1 MNTSTSQMCK
11 RCVLTTAVPRIALD
25 AEGVCNVC
33 REYDARKTQYDLY
46 FKTEGDLTALLNSSH
61 RPEAPYDVLAMY
73 SGGKD
78 STYLLCR
85 LVEMNQRVLALT
97 FDNGYVP
104 QQCFDNIQAV
114 CTSLGVQSV
123 VVSVQKEKM
132 DEVFA
137 LSLKR
142 QNTVCSGC
150 FRALTARGTE
160 LAVEKGIPVVMTGLS
175 RGQIFHTKVHPLLS
189 NGITDPNQIDENL
202 NMFREMYHS
211 AKDRI
216 ATLVDDRALLNR
228 KAFQDTRF
236 VDFFR
241 YVSVTKK
248 SIFDLICERVPA
260 WKLPENVGA
269 CSSNCL
275 INDVGIQ
282 VHLERTGYHNYAIP
296 VSWDIR
302 FGHITR
308 DAAVEELDS
317 ELDTSK
323 VRGILKAIGL

>member
-1 MNTSTSQMCK
+1 MTASASPMCK
-11 RCVLTTAVPRIALD
+11 RCVLTTAVPRVALD
-25 AEGVCNVC
+25 AEGVCSVC
-33 REYDARKTQYDLY
+33 REYEARKTPYDRY
-46 FKTEGDLTALLNSSH
+46 FKTEADLTALLNRSR

-85 LVEMNQRVLALT
+85 LVEMKQRVLALT

-104 QQCFDNIQAV
+104 QQCFENIKTV
-114 CTSLGVQSV
+114 CASLGVQSV
-123 VVSVQKEKM
+123 VVNLQKEKM

-137 LSLKR
+137 LSLKG

-160 LAVEKGIPVVMTGLS
+160 MAVAKGIPVVMTGLS

-189 NGITDPNQIDENL
+189 TGMTDPNQIDENL
-202 NMFREMYHS
+202 KMFREMYHS
-211 AKDRI
+211 ANDRI
-216 ATLVDDRALLNR
+216 AALVDDQALRNR
-228 KAFQDTRF
+228 PAFQSSQF

-241 YVSVTKK
+241 YISVTKE
-248 SIFDLICERVPA
+248 SVFALIQERVPA
-260 WKLPENVGA
+260 WRLPDNVGA

-296 VSWDIR
+296 LSWDIR

-308 DAAVEELDS
+308 DAALEEVGAA
-317 ELDTSK
+317 LDTSK
-323 VRGILKAIGL
+323 VRGILRAIGL